1 MHWAW
6 DFPAWG
12 KRQTPK
18 SSTAKPWSSGAP
30 WAIVAASP
38 AVCAIS
44 RSIISAITRAILYS
58 IAGLLLHMTILVGGL
73 ALAPFVF
80 IGLKIGHRIHVGL
93 TQEQMRRVVGA
104 IVVVTGTLLL
114 FKG

>member
-1 MHWAW
+1 MA
-6 DFPAWG
+6 
-12 KRQTPK
+12 
-18 SSTAKPWSSGAP
+18 
-30 WAIVAASP
+30 
-38 AVCAIS
+38 
-44 RSIISAITRAILYS
+44 
-58 IAGLLLHMTILVGGL
+58 ILVGGL